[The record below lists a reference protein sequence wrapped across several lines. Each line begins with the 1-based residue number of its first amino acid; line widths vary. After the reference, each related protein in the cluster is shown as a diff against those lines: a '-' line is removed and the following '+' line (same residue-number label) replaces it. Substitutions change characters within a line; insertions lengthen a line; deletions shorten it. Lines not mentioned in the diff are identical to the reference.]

1 MYLFLYYNLR
11 YYYRVIQPFKWYYS
25 TTEKKGHKNTND
37 YSNRSCC
44 GSLLLCHIIAISC
57 EMYLPT
63 SGGSGIS
70 LSTGTLVGIS
80 CKVGDGENSKPVLVG
95 IPFGFS
101 SGMKSNSRWL
111 RRLRSCVVQLPHS
124 LRGQVL

>member
-1 MYLFLYYNLR
+1 M
-11 YYYRVIQPFKWYYS
+11 QPFKWYYS
-25 TTEKKGHKNTND
+25 TTEKEGHRNTND
-37 YSNRSCC
+37 HSNRSCC

-95 IPFGFS
+95 IPFGFFS
-101 SGMKSNSRWL
+101 WMKSNSRWL
-111 RRLRSCVVQLPHS
+111 RRPRDFWVAAPASP
-124 LRGQVL
+124 RGRGAL